1 MSDISPIELKRGKS
15 VNVAL
20 AFAPSDA
27 KPVANG
33 AASAGADTVTIDA
46 LNKFMPAGTTVL
58 FSSGATIILSQD
70 ALVGTT
76 TLTSSGDANDLSG
89 NIADDETA
97 VVPSKNFY
105 ANHAFGLAG
114 GGTVTAPK
122 FRGTLV
128 LRRKI
133 GNSFNGPIIDTLTS
147 NISGT
152 NQNSSG
158 RIRFPNIGSTSS
170 LPNIVLY
177 WSGTES
183 SKLPNEDVTVF
194 GDLQI
199 VDGTVNT
206 TTDSSGNTIAGTTEV
221 IHSIRLRFDIK
232 AEII

>member
-1 MSDISPIELKRGKS
+1 MSEISPIDLKRGKS
-15 VNVAL
+15 VNVSL
-20 AFAPSDA
+20 AFSPSSA
-27 KPVANG
+27 TPVANG
-33 AASAGADTVTIDA
+33 SASAGADTVTIDA
-46 LNKFMPAGTTVL
+46 LDKFMPAGTTVL

-76 TLTSSGDANDLSG
+76 TLTSDGSSANDLSA

-105 ANHAFGLAG
+105 TSDAQF
-114 GGTVTAPK
+114 TAK
-122 FRGTLV
+122 LV

-133 GNSFNGPIIDTLTS
+133 GNSFNGPEVDTLTS
-147 NISGT
+147 NTSGS

-177 WSGTES
+177 WSGAEATA
-183 SKLPNEDVTVF
+183 LPNEDVTVF

-199 VDGTVNT
+199 
-206 TTDSSGNTIAGTTEV
+206 TDTDISASTEV

-232 AEII
+232 AEIT